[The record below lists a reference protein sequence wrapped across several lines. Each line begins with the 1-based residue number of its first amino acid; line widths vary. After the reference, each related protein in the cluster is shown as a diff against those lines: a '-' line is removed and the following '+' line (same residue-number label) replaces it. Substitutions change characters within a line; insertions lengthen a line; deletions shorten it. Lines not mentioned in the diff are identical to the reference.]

1 MEQHPRNSSSDGLF
15 SGIRRK
21 SLSEMSLTEEDLAS
35 YARRMTD
42 LKLPVTL
49 GDIADYYEAFHE
61 FDRDNSG
68 SISTGELGNVMRS
81 LGENPTGMEL
91 ETIIN
96 EFDEDGSGNI
106 EFPEFLMMMARKAK
120 EQKEKEHL
128 HWQETFR
135 VFTTPSTLPGTTV
148 TMKDGKEVTI
158 APKTLEQAG
167 FDKEPRLADREL
179 PIDEFRFIM
188 RNLNISGRRLVTM
201 DEVDEMIRAVDDG
214 DGLLDYGEFVNLIQ
228 KH

>member
-1 MEQHPRNSSSDGLF
+1 
-15 SGIRRK
+15 
-21 SLSEMSLTEEDLAS
+21 
-35 YARRMTD
+35 
-42 LKLPVTL
+42 
-49 GDIADYYEAFHE
+49 
-61 FDRDNSG
+61 
-68 SISTGELGNVMRS
+68 MRS

-128 HWQETFR
+128 HWQVTFR
-135 VFTTPSTLPGTTV
+135 VFTTPSTLPGTRV